1 MITRRTF
8 LGQLASGAALA
19 VTASALPAF
28 AEPAPPTITV
38 YKTPTCGCCGK
49 WLDHLRANG
58 FKVVSHDV
66 SDTGVIRARYGVPS
80 AMASCHTGLVGD
92 YLVEGHVPADLIR
105 RMLRE
110 RPKIAGLA
118 VPGMVAGSPGM
129 ETGGKAQKY
138 DVVAF
143 TKNGKTRV
151 YASR

>member
-8 LGQLASGAALA
+8 LGQIAGSAALA

-28 AEPAPPTITV
+28 AEPAPTTITV

-58 FKVVSHDV
+58 FKVVSYDV
-66 SDTGVIRARYGVPS
+66 NDTGVIRARYGVPN
-80 AMASCHTGLVGD
+80 AMASCHTALVGD
-92 YLVEGHVPADLIR
+92 YVVEGHVPADLIT

-110 RPKIAGLA
+110 RPKVLGLA
-118 VPGMVAGSPGM
+118 VPGMVVGSPGM
-129 ETGGKAQKY
+129 ETGGKAQRY

-143 TKNGKTRV
+143 TRDGKTRV

>member
-8 LGQLASGAALA
+8 LGQLAGGAALA
-19 VTASALPAF
+19 VTASLPAV
-28 AEPAPPTITV
+28 AEPAPPAITV

-58 FKVVSHDV
+58 FKVVAHDV
-66 SDTGVIRARYGVPS
+66 SDTGVIRARYGVPN
-80 AMASCHTGLVGD
+80 AMASCHTALVGD
-92 YLVEGHVPADLIR
+92 YLVEGHVPADLIQ

-110 RPKIAGLA
+110 RPKVAGLA
-118 VPGMVAGSPGM
+118 VPGMVVGSPGM
-129 ETGGKAQKY
+129 EGGKAQRY

-143 TKNGKTRV
+143 TRDGKTRV

>member
-8 LGQLASGAALA
+8 LGQLAGGAALA
-19 VTASALPAF
+19 ATASALPAL

-66 SDTGVIRARYGVPS
+66 ADTGVIRARYGVPEE
-80 AMASCHTGLVGD
+80 MTSCHTALVGN

-118 VPGMVAGSPGM
+118 VPGMVVGSPGM
-129 ETGGKAQKY
+129 EGGTPQPY

-143 TKNGKTRV
+143 TREGKTKV
-151 YASR
+151 YAKR